1 MTVEVMVH
9 EKEDV
14 LSQSFGLNQFLAQP
28 PPFPIIDGPA
38 GHRMGVGKLAAVQV
52 GVQQK

>member
-1 MTVEVMVH
+1 MVY

-28 PPFPIIDGPA
+28 PPFPII
-38 GHRMGVGKLAAVQV
+38 GVPPLVIGWV
-52 GVQQK
+52 